1 MKSGGMAARMCAPP
15 GLNRR
20 RRIMS
25 WTVPHAMNRT
35 NGPRATGGA
44 HYVAQAH
51 GATVARKMIGLAIVT
66 SGLAV
71 IAAQALQHA
80 FGG

>member
-1 MKSGGMAARMCAPP
+1 MIELMKATAGRSPAMHRAQQQQV
-15 GLNRR
+15 LNLRR
-20 RRIMS
+20 A
-25 WTVPHAMNRT
+25 V
-35 NGPRATGGA
+35 GF
-44 HYVAQAH
+44 
-51 GATVARKMIGLAIVT
+51 AIVT

>member
-1 MKSGGMAARMCAPP
+1 MIEMMKATAGRSSAAHRAQRQYALRM
-15 GLNRR
+15 RR
-20 RRIMS
+20 
-25 WTVPHAMNRT
+25 AL
-35 NGPRATGGA
+35 GF
-44 HYVAQAH
+44 
-51 GATVARKMIGLAIVT
+51 AIVT

>member
-1 MKSGGMAARMCAPP
+1 M
-15 GLNRR
+15 NR
-20 RRIMS
+20 
-25 WTVPHAMNRT
+25 TGQHAMNRT
-35 NGPRATGGA
+35 SGVRATGGA
-44 HYVAQAH
+44 RHVAQAH
-51 GATVARKMIGLAIVT
+51 GATVARKMVGLAIVT